1 MNLRVKTVM
10 LSRHE
15 NRSEKSRY
23 LFEGKDGNPRGY
35 VYQGIIKV
43 KGRAGVN
50 DPNVIAEKDG
60 KVTFTQRVGR
70 W

>member
-15 NRSEKSRY
+15 SRSEKSRY

-35 VYQGIIKV
+35 VYQGINKTID
-43 KGRAGVN
+43 RAGVN
-50 DPNVIAEKDG
+50 DPNVIAEKGG
-60 KVTFTQRVGR
+60 KMTFTQLVGR

>member
-1 MNLRVKTVM
+1 M
-10 LSRHE
+10 
-15 NRSEKSRY
+15 
-23 LFEGKDGNPRGY
+23 FEGKEGNPRGY

>member
-1 MNLRVKTVM
+1 M

-35 VYQGIIKV
+35 VHQGIIKV

-50 DPNVIAEKDG
+50 DPNVIAEKD
-60 KVTFTQRVGR
+60 KR
-70 W
+70 